1 MTLIVYL
8 KEKYIH
14 MHVIICSSS
23 FEEQKTNH
31 STLDSYIYKDL
42 NHLKYLNRGPNESDD
57 STAGLRQDEAHA

>member
-1 MTLIVYL
+1 
-8 KEKYIH
+8 

-42 NHLKYLNRGPNESDD
+42 NHLKYLNRGSNESDD